1 MARARWRASR
11 VLEVALA
18 TVGSRNENAAR
29 DLRARLSAAAAPGG
43 EPHSL
48 AQAAP
53 FLIRQV
59 AKEGD
64 DDVYGTPHAVAQRWL
79 RTSLAGY
86 RDKYDA
92 TVVDG
97 NAALAAFRASREALG
112 FSLADERRTKGNV
125 VACLLVADPMN

>member
-1 MARARWRASR
+1 MARVARG
-11 VLEVALA
+11 VALA
-18 TVGSRNENAAR
+18 TGGPHLSTKR
-29 DLRARLSAAAAPGG
+29 SAADTSSIPGRGSAGRRAPLASAGG
-43 EPHSL
+43 PVFNTSSG
-48 AQAAP
+48 Q
-53 FLIRQV
+53 
-59 AKEGD
+59 KG

-112 FSLADERRTKGNV
+112 FSLAKGRAKGNV
-125 VACLLVADPMN
+125 VACLLVPIQ